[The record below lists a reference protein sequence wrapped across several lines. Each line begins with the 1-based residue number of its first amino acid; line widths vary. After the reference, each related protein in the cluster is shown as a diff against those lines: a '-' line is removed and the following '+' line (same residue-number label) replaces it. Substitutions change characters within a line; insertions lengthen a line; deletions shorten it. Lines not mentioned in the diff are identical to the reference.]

1 MKRYLLLLS
10 LTIGITANAAIKQE
24 PSNSFGWPSVSNI
37 GEANAAPKRPM
48 LEQGKTWE
56 YVYHHFTDRETAGP
70 DGRLYEETTWMSY
83 YRLNGDTIIDG
94 RQYMKMYR
102 SDWNNPQE
110 KYFGAFREDEE
121 GRVYM
126 AEYNSDYYIHEK
138 EFKIIDFSLDFNEGT
153 IWRNDT
159 TILETIKVNGRL
171 FNRYRYQMI
180 TPEFGPYDTN
190 IGVEGV
196 GYQRYGI
203 AHYLFEPQPDCICDY
218 ETLNSVMGSDFWF
231 TASDFYAP
239 KEIELADGEQELINS
254 NNDFAFNLFR
264 EARRDTSCVLSP
276 LSITYALGML
286 NNGADGQT
294 LQEINQ
300 TLGFGEA
307 GADAINAFC
316 QKMLKEANTL
326 DAKTKALLANTI
338 FVNEGL
344 GYRLQDGFIDK
355 VNTYYNAQPQN
366 RDFNDG
372 ETMDVINQ
380 WASDHTEG
388 MIPTVLDTLTYDPSA
403 VSYLLNALYFKGIWS
418 SPFKAD
424 ETRYEP
430 FGEGLEVPMMH
441 ISKAFGYAEN
451 DLYQAVRLPYGDG
464 AYRMDVFLPR
474 EGKTVGDVL
483 SALDGSNWQPKYQQT
498 LLDLKL
504 PRFETSTNQDL
515 NEIMSDLGMPTAFK
529 EEYAEFPY
537 FCNSPV
543 YIGKMFQMAK
553 IKLDEQGT
561 EAAAVTVIIVAPT
574 SMPPVP
580 KPFYVNRPFLYVI
593 SEQSTGTIFFIGQ
606 YSGGVSAD
614 VRTGIV
620 AMRAEPKTAVRDQ
633 IFNLSGQRLSKE
645 PARGLYIKNGKVMV
659 K

>member
-1 MKRYLLLLS
+1 MKKYLFLLNLAV
-10 LTIGITANAAIKQE
+10 GCMTANAA
-24 PSNSFGWPSVSNI
+24 
-37 GEANAAPKRPM
+37 APKRAM

-56 YVYHHFTDRETAGP
+56 YVYHHFTDQETPDPDGQLSHETAW
-70 DGRLYEETTWMSY
+70 LVY
-83 YRLNGDTIIDG
+83 YYLSGDTVIDG

-102 SDWNNPQE
+102 EDEMSSNK
-110 KYFGAFREDEE
+110 KYYGAFREDEE
-121 GRVYM
+121 GRVFQY
-126 AEYNSDYYIHEK
+126 DYLNDK
-138 EFKIIDFSLDFNEGT
+138 QDTKMFDPRGDFGDGYHP
-153 IWRNDT
+153 D
-159 TILETIKVNGRL
+159 TILVETIKANGRL
-171 FNRYRYQMI
+171 FNRYRYQYLQN
-180 TPEFGPYDTN
+180 GNLVDRL

-196 GYQRYGI
+196 GYPKKGI
-203 AHYLFEPQPDCICDY
+203 VQYLFMELDCMPGNCDY
-218 ETLNSVMGSDFWF
+218 EELNSVSCNDFWF
-231 TASDFYAP
+231 KSSDFDAP

-294 LQEINQ
+294 LREINQ

-430 FGEGLEVPMMH
+430 FGGGLEVPMMH
-441 ISKAFGYAEN
+441 ISKSFGYAEN

-483 SALDGSNWQPKYQQT
+483 SALDGSNWQPKYQHT

-543 YIGKMFQMAK
+543 YIGKMFQVAK

-633 IFNLSGQRLSKE
+633 IFNLSGQRLNKE
-645 PARGLYIKNGKVMV
+645 PARGLYIKNGKVMI